1 MLMPLT
7 DSTRHKDS
15 TGINI
20 FLDSFAFQMTENG
33 QNQGMIT
40 VSNING
46 ITLSILVTNQFT

>member
-1 MLMPLT
+1 MPLT
-7 DSTRHKDS
+7 DNTRHKDS